1 MYNSKPHMRVVSLSF
16 RWEPTPADA
25 SCMLRRRRLAG
36 PPRENTSSSRAEMNL
51 CGAALLKLSWHS
63 TGQTNLYWKVSYKC
77 LQQACQTHFHLE
89 PYRRHGCPQRGRL
102 WIKLFKSNHSLTL
115 CCRLGVWILP
125 YLFKLPR
132 NTQKQAQNLSMH
144 HINEPEL
151 LNPKNKHKQT
161 S

>member
-1 MYNSKPHMRVVSLSF
+1 MYNSKAHMRVVVLSVRTDSCWRQLHVKAATSRRAASWKYILQQSRDESLWGRTF
-16 RWEPTPADA
+16 KIELTLNRTNKP
-25 SCMLRRRRLAG
+25 
-36 PPRENTSSSRAEMNL
+36 
-51 CGAALLKLSWHS
+51 LLKSL
-63 TGQTNLYWKVSYKC
+63 C